1 MEGKELSI
9 VLRELARSQKVGLCD
24 GWYSSW
30 RDDTDIDTLLDMF
43 VRGQDFCI
51 ENDYPS
57 LSFIRDHFS
66 AEDLHRHHI
75 YVDES
80 ADLTAEN
87 GYYIFL
93 GRCSARLVAS
103 GFMAVSVYCRHDSTV
118 DVSASLGA
126 RVFVSS
132 YDRSHVSFHEESG
145 GKVRYYDRHNEK
157 EGGS

>member
-1 MEGKELSI
+1 METKELSV
-9 VLRELARSQKVGLCD
+9 VLRELARGQKVGLCD
-24 GWYSSW
+24 EWYSSW
-30 RDDTDIDTLLDMF
+30 PDDTDIDGLLDMF

-57 LSFIRDHFS
+57 LSFIREHFS
-66 AEDLHRHHI
+66 KDDLHRHHI

-80 ADLTAEN
+80 VDVTADN

-93 GRCSARLVAS
+93 GRCSVRLVVS
-103 GFMAVSVYCRHDSTV
+103 GFKAVSVYCRHDSIV

-132 YDRSHVSFHEESG
+132 YDRSCVTFREETC
-145 GKVRYYDRHNEK
+145 GKVRYYDRRDTQ
-157 EGGS
+157 